1 MIVGIGIDI
10 VDAERLSRVVHSIQ
24 ERVFTARELAACAG
38 RADRVLALAARF
50 AAKEACLKALGTG
63 VFEGA
68 LRHVEI
74 VSGASG
80 PPQLR
85 LSGALAARAREQCVR
100 NAHVSLTHERGVAA
114 AVVILEG
121 TRARASRRPVHRRDR
136 AGWTMAT
143 VASGTW

>member
-1 MIVGIGIDI
+1 MIVGIGIDV
-10 VDAERLSRVVHSIQ
+10 VDPERLSRVLDSIG

-38 RADRVLALAARF
+38 RADRIQALAARF

-63 VFEGA
+63 VDEGA

-74 VSGASG
+74 VPGDGG

-85 LSGALAARAREQCVR
+85 VSGALAARARERRVR
-100 NAHVSLTHERGVAA
+100 TAHVSMTHERGVAA

-121 TRARASRRPVHRRDR
+121 TTTGASRRARPSDR
-136 AGWTMAT
+136 TSWTLAT
-143 VASGTW
+143 VSSGTW